1 MDKKYVGKLV
11 DVSLW
16 DDPPELGIVIDQ
28 DDDFVPTV
36 LTIYLFEVE
45 MVSGYHTTETVK
57 FVED

>member
-1 MDKKYVGKLV
+1 METKYVGRLV
-11 DVSLW
+11 DVSQW
-16 DDPPELGIVIDQ
+16 DDPPELGIVIAE

-36 LTIYLFEVE
+36 LTIYLFELK

>member
-11 DVSLW
+11 DVSQW

-36 LTIYLFEVE
+36 LTIYLFEIE